1 MQARKLCLVKE
12 KQIPDPPFK
21 WCGQK
26 CVNAVV
32 RRIRQ
37 RSENPFCFSSCDPV
51 EISSWSIVHPL
62 CVSLSGCTGES
73 LSEFNSELSVEM
85 NVKEGTIGSHLH

>member
-1 MQARKLCLVKE
+1 M
-12 KQIPDPPFK
+12 
-21 WCGQK
+21 
-26 CVNAVV
+26 
-32 RRIRQ
+32 
-37 RSENPFCFSSCDPV
+37 
-51 EISSWSIVHPL
+51 HPL